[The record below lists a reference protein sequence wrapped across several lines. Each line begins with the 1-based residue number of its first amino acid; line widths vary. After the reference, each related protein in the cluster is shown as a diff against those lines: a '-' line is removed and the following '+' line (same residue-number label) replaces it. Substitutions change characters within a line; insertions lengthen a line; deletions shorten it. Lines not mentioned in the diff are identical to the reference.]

1 MGVYQEAVCYPL
13 YKLVARP
20 QSEITGIM
28 NGWMM
33 DNLRQKGV
41 MIADFAETLREYRGP
56 DEISNIKNNDIH
68 LSDSGHILAY
78 QTLYDTLTEHYPEYI
93 CEEGPDVIQKR
104 SRKSREEK
112 LRASKGGETPG
123 AADLKKDPAE
133 AIRSIIER
141 VADSED
147 FVYDENK
154 QLMEMGLS
162 GLETV
167 EIARTVEKEF
177 FGGREIIELPAYD
190 YPPCIRPGFF
200 IDLLNGRTVRSILEH
215 TEDLPRYESAEE
227 KAEIERTDSAVMK
240 LLRKNIYDYL
250 GDDMIRV
257 TADMTFFGDLKMNH
271 VDWYNVL
278 YPAEV
283 ELNMRLDPAKSP
295 SPETVTLGEIAEYA
309 ENLK

>member
-1 MGVYQEAVCYPL
+1 MYQEAVCYPL

-93 CEEGPDVIQKR
+93 CAEGPDVIQKR

-162 GLETV
+162 VLETV

-177 FGGREIIELPAYD
+177 FGGREIIELPA
-190 YPPCIRPGFF
+190 
-200 IDLLNGRTVRSILEH
+200 
-215 TEDLPRYESAEE
+215 
-227 KAEIERTDSAVMK
+227 
-240 LLRKNIYDYL
+240 
-250 GDDMIRV
+250 
-257 TADMTFFGDLKMNH
+257 
-271 VDWYNVL
+271 
-278 YPAEV
+278 
-283 ELNMRLDPAKSP
+283 
-295 SPETVTLGEIAEYA
+295 
-309 ENLK
+309 